1 MTVKERLLPLLSEN
15 RFISGEQAAKELNV
29 SRAAVWKAVEQLR
42 REGCKIEAVTNKGYR
57 LRYDNDIL
65 QAGKINE
72 LLGPL
77 SNALYINVERT
88 VTSTNIL
95 LKEKA
100 ALGAPEGTVL
110 IASSQTSGRGRFARK
125 FYSPENSGIYMS
137 ILLRPRMPAENAV
150 LITTA
155 AAAAVAVAAE
165 NLSGKKTEIKW
176 VNDVLINGKKICG
189 ILTEAALD
197 VESGSLDYAVLGIG
211 INAYTP
217 SGGFPEEIKN
227 IAGAVFEQKAA
238 GLRNR
243 LAAEVLKSFYG
254 FYSTLEG
261 RGFLEE
267 YRRRSAVIG
276 KRISV
281 ISRDGAV
288 FATALGIDENCR
300 LQVKYDDGR
309 TAALSSGEIS
319 TKIM

>member
-15 RFISGEQAAKELNV
+15 RFVSGEQAAKELNV

-42 REGCKIEAVTNKGYR
+42 REGCEIEAVTNKGYR

-189 ILTEAALD
+189 ILTEA
-197 VESGSLDYAVLGIG
+197 VLGIG

-238 GLRNR
+238 DLRSR

>member
-95 LKEKA
+95 RKEKA

-197 VESGSLDYAVLGIG
+197 VD
-211 INAYTP
+211 
-217 SGGFPEEIKN
+217 
-227 IAGAVFEQKAA
+227 
-238 GLRNR
+238 
-243 LAAEVLKSFYG
+243 
-254 FYSTLEG
+254 
-261 RGFLEE
+261 
-267 YRRRSAVIG
+267 
-276 KRISV
+276 
-281 ISRDGAV
+281 
-288 FATALGIDENCR
+288 
-300 LQVKYDDGR
+300 
-309 TAALSSGEIS
+309 
-319 TKIM
+319 M

>member
-100 ALGAPEGTVL
+100 ALGA
-110 IASSQTSGRGRFARK
+110 SGRGRFARK

-238 GLRNR
+238 DLRSR

-288 FATALGIDENCR
+288 FATALGIDDNCR

>member
-1 MTVKERLLPLLSEN
+1 MTVKERLLPLLSGN

-57 LRYDNDIL
+57 LGCDNDIL

-165 NLSGKKTEIKW
+165 NLSGKKPRS
-176 VNDVLINGKKICG
+176 NG
-189 ILTEAALD
+189 
-197 VESGSLDYAVLGIG
+197 
-211 INAYTP
+211 
-217 SGGFPEEIKN
+217 
-227 IAGAVFEQKAA
+227 
-238 GLRNR
+238 
-243 LAAEVLKSFYG
+243 
-254 FYSTLEG
+254 
-261 RGFLEE
+261 
-267 YRRRSAVIG
+267 
-276 KRISV
+276 
-281 ISRDGAV
+281 
-288 FATALGIDENCR
+288 
-300 LQVKYDDGR
+300 
-309 TAALSSGEIS
+309 
-319 TKIM
+319 

>member
-29 SRAAVWKAVEQLR
+29 SRTAVWKAVEQLR
-42 REGCKIEAVTNKGYR
+42 REGYKIEAVTNKGYR
-57 LRYDNDIL
+57 LGCDNDIL

-189 ILTEAALD
+189 ILTEATTNFETGT
-197 VESGSLDYAVLGIG
+197 VESVIIGIG
-211 INAYTP
+211 INISTTE
-217 SGGFPEEIKN
+217 FPDGVDGAGCLNVDINRSEFIAEIVNELMN
-227 IAGAVFEQKAA
+227 IVAGDYA
-238 GLRNR
+238 
-243 LAAEVLKSFYG
+243 SFIDY
-254 FYSTLEG
+254 
-261 RGFLEE
+261 
-267 YRRRSAVIG
+267 YRSHSMVIG
-276 KRISV
+276 EKIKF
-281 ISRDGAV
+281 IQNGETH
-288 FATALGIDENCR
+288 FATAIAIDEYGGLEVELDSGEKQTLR
-300 LQVKYDDGR
+300 
-309 TAALSSGEIS
+309 SGEI
-319 TKIM
+319 TIRKI